1 MNNYEKIKQMTVEE
15 MAVYMD
21 SFNVCNYCNIGF
33 EECVRAGTE
42 PCIEANKKWLLQEVE
57 E

>member
-33 EECVRAGTE
+33 EECVRTDTK
-42 PCIEANKKWLLQEVE
+42 PCIEANKKWLLQEAE
-57 E
+57 